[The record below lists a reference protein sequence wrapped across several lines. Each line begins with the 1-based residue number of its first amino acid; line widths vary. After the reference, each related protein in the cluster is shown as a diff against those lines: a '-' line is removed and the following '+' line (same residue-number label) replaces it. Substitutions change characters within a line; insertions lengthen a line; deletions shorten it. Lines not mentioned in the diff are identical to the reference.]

1 MQKREIKQSMEKATR
16 VYYIHEEN
24 CQQTKFIQKNLA
36 ATLLPLAFSQ
46 LTHSLSSVWASL
58 IPGM

>member
-24 CQQTKFIQKNLA
+24 CQQTKFIQKILQPHLFPWPA
-36 ATLLPLAFSQ
+36 ADS
-46 LTHSLSSVWASL
+46 LTHSPVFG
-58 IPGM
+58 PP